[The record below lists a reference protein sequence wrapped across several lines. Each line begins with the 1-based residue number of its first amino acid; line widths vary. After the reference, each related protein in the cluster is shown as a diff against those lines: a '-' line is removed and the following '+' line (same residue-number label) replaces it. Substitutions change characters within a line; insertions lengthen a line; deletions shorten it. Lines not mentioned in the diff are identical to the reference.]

1 MSQQLLKGRVALALL
16 VAALCGRT
24 AAQGEIMH
32 FERFNNG
39 LNGLVMFR
47 QPSYSGSTS
56 NYLAYTGA
64 CSSGANC
71 AQISLERNRT
81 PSGSRSLK
89 IVWQFNGNPSAWLR
103 LTTNNTLYYGNPTIS
118 FTRRLSLWLYVP
130 SSTPDFY
137 LTLGVRETHTQAAY
151 GANGDATGAIEW
163 VGAAQGD
170 SSNPPIGKRIAQK
183 DRWIQIVFDVPNEP
197 VRPFAGGAN
206 GVLEGRAGV
215 LEHLAFTPVNPSDT
229 RPYVVYL
236 DDIRILPNESDPANP
251 PWIFGLHEP
260 GGEFAAVAE
269 GKRTWILF
277 TEELGADPNNQSGRD
292 YRPYRDAGH
301 GVIVRLNYGYH
312 PNGTLPPSTQYAQ
325 FAQRVANF
333 VRHSHGAHIWIIGN
347 ETNLPVEW
355 PGGESGEPITVA
367 RYAQVFKLCRDAIR
381 ALPGHEDD
389 WVCAAPVGTYAPP
402 FPQYGIPGFLDYWAQ
417 MLNAIGAEQDALI
430 LHAYTHGSDPNNIFS
445 EVRMQP
451 PYDQVYLHFRV
462 YRNLLSRV
470 PASLRHLPVFITE
483 TNQGEPWTNT
493 NNGWIKNAYTE
504 LNNWNQNPANQ
515 TIWGLC
521 LYRWPQIDPY
531 YIEGKWNTIQD
542 WREAMRNDYRW
553 RRDPIGDVNGDGCV
567 DDADLL
573 ETLFHF
579 GAQGYNRRDL
589 NWDGN
594 IDDADLL
601 QVLFAFGA
609 GC

>member
-1 MSQQLLKGRVALALL
+1 N
-16 VAALCGRT
+16 
-24 AAQGEIMH
+24 H
-32 FERFNNG
+32 
-39 LNGLVMFR
+39 
-47 QPSYSGSTS
+47 
-56 NYLAYTGA
+56 
-64 CSSGANC
+64 
-71 AQISLERNRT
+71 T

-137 LTLGVRETHTQAAY
+137 LTLGVRETHTPAAH
-151 GANGDATGAIEW
+151 GANGGATGAIEW

-170 SSNPPIGKRIAQK
+170 ASRPPIGKRISQK
-183 DRWIQIVFDVPNEP
+183 DRWIQVVFDVPSEP
-197 VRPFAGGAN
+197 VRPFAGGAD
-206 GVLEGRAGV
+206 GMLDGRAGV

-269 GKRTWILF
+269 GKRIWILF

-312 PNGTLPPSTQYAQ
+312 PNGTLPPAAQYAL

-333 VRHSHGAHIWIIGN
+333 VRNSHGAHIWIIGN

-445 EVRMQP
+445 EARMQP

-493 NNGWIKNAYTE
+493 NNGWIKNAYME
-504 LNNWNQNPANQ
+504 LNTWNQNPANQ

-521 LYRWPQIDPY
+521 LYRCPQIDPY

-553 RRDPIGDVNGDGCV
+553 RRDPVGDVNGDRCV

>member
-1 MSQQLLKGRVALALL
+1 MGLAVLSF
-16 VAALCGRT
+16 
-24 AAQGEIMH
+24 AQCDIMN
-32 FERFNNG
+32 FEAYSSG

-47 QPSYSGSTS
+47 QPSFSGTTS
-56 NYLAYTGA
+56 GYLAYTGA

-71 AQISLERNRT
+71 ALISAEHNRT
-81 PSGSRSLK
+81 PSGSQSLK
-89 IVWQFNGNPSAWLR
+89 LVWQFNSNPRAWLR
-103 LTTNNTLYYGNPTIS
+103 LTTYNTSYYPNPTLS
-118 FTRRLSLWLYVP
+118 FTRRVSLWLYVP
-130 SSTPDFY
+130 SGTPDFY
-137 LTLGVRETHTQAAY
+137 LALGVRETQTKATC
-151 GANGDATGAIEW
+151 GANGGATGPIEW
-163 VGAAQGD
+163 VGATHGD
-170 SSNPPIGKRIAQK
+170 ATNPPIGKRISQK
-183 DRWIQIVFDVPNEP
+183 DRWIQVVFDLPNEP
-197 VRPFAGGAN
+197 VRAFTSNADGILN
-206 GVLEGRAGV
+206 GRAGV
-215 LEHLAFTPVNPSDT
+215 LEHLAFTPVNPADT

-236 DDIRILPNESDPANP
+236 DDVRVLPNANDPVDP

-269 GKRTWILF
+269 GKRIWILF

-292 YRPYRDAGH
+292 YRPYRNAGH

-312 PNGTLPPSTQYAQ
+312 PNGTLPPSAQYAN

-333 VRHSHGAHIWIIGN
+333 VRHSQGAHIWIIGN

-367 RYAQVFKLCRDAIR
+367 RYVQVFRMCRDAIR
-381 ALPGHEDD
+381 SIPGHEDD
-389 WVCAAPVGTYAPP
+389 LVCAAPVGTYAPP

-417 MLNAIGAEQDALI
+417 MLEAIGAEQDGLI

-470 PASLRHLPVFITE
+470 PHSLRHLPVFITE

-493 NNGWIKNAYTE
+493 NNGWIKNAYLE
-504 LNNWNQNPANQ
+504 LHNWNQNPASQ
-515 TIWGLC
+515 TIRGLC

-542 WREAMRNDYRW
+542 WREAMRRDYRW
-553 RRDPIGDVNGDGCV
+553 RRDPVGDVNSDGCV

-573 ETLFHF
+573 EMLFAF
-579 GAQGYNRRDL
+579 GAPGYNLRDL
-589 NWDGN
+589 NWDGA

-601 QVLFAFGA
+601 LVLFAFGN

>member
-1 MSQQLLKGRVALALL
+1 MGTHLGRLWASSALAATLT
-16 VAALCGRT
+16 T
-24 AAQGEIMH
+24 AATAQCEIQH
-32 FERFNNG
+32 FEGYSNG
-39 LNGLVMFR
+39 LNGVVMFR
-47 QPSYSGSTS
+47 QPSFSGTTS
-56 NYLAYTGA
+56 GFLAYTGA
-64 CSSGANC
+64 CSSGPNC

-81 PSGSRSLK
+81 PSGSRALK
-89 IVWQFNGNPSAWLR
+89 VVWRFNGNPRAWLR

-118 FTRRLSLWLYVP
+118 FQRRLSLWLYVP
-130 SSTPDFY
+130 SDTPDFY
-137 LTLGVRETHTQAAY
+137 LTLGVRETQTKAAC
-151 GANGDATGAIEW
+151 GANGGATGGIEW
-163 VGAAQGD
+163 VGATQG
-170 SSNPPIGKRIAQK
+170 SATSPPIGKRISQK
-183 DRWIQIVFDVPNEP
+183 DRWVQVVFDLPNEP
-197 VRPFAGGAN
+197 VLPFAGDAN
-206 GVLEGRAGV
+206 AILDGRTGV
-215 LEHLAFTPVNPSDT
+215 LEHLAFTPVDPADT
-229 RPYVVYL
+229 RPYTVYI
-236 DDIRILPNESDPANP
+236 DDIRVLPNESDPVDP

-269 GKRTWILF
+269 GKRIWILF
-277 TEELGADPNNQSGRD
+277 TEALGADPNNQTGRD
-292 YRPYRDAGH
+292 YRPYTNSGH

-312 PNGTLPPSTQYAQ
+312 PNGTLPPSAQYAN

-333 VRHSHGAHIWIIGN
+333 VRNSHGAHIWIIGN

-367 RYAQVFKLCRDAIR
+367 RYVQVFRMCRDAIR
-381 ALPGHEDD
+381 SIPGHEDD

-417 MLNAIGAEQDALI
+417 MLEAIGAEQDGII

-445 EVRMQP
+445 ETRMQP

-470 PASLRHLPVFITE
+470 SPSLRHLPAFITE

-493 NNGWIKNAYTE
+493 NNGWIKNAYREIHT
-504 LNNWNQNPANQ
+504 WNQNPANQ
-515 TIWGLC
+515 AIWGVC

-553 RRDPIGDVNGDGCV
+553 RRDAVGDTDGDGCV

-573 ETLFHF
+573 GVLFAF
-579 GAQGYNRRDL
+579 GQRGYTRYDL
-589 NWDGN
+589 NWDGV

-601 QVLFAFGA
+601 QVLFAFGQ